1 MSYLE
6 IILPFSIPPAALSK
20 QLLAQ
25 MKTPALADLLGHS
38 KAIERQHFDEFS
50 RLLPHEAF
58 LSHCPQASDAEQS
71 NSPPFAHKYLRDAGL
86 AQSEGFW
93 FCLNPVHIHVARDHL
108 VMQDQRRLAIS
119 EEEARHLFNIAHA
132 ICAEEGRSLLW
143 GDAKQWFLRADDWAE
158 LSTASLD
165 AASGHNMEIWIASGT
180 QARAWRRLQNEI
192 QMAWHAEPINQ
203 AREDRGERMIN
214 SVWLHSGSAHMPAH
228 DFVVTEAPYQQLATP
243 SCNTIVL
250 SHLAEAALN
259 SDWGAWL
266 AQVHQLE
273 QEWFAPVLAA
283 LKEKKYAQ
291 IKLVLSDEQ
300 HLHIV
305 DCRAPQAW
313 KFWRKPSLNALQT
326 TIHQAP
332 TP

>member
-25 MKTPALADLLGHS
+25 MKTPALAHLLGYS
-38 KAIERQHFDEFS
+38 TAIERLHFDEFS

-58 LSHCPQASDAEQS
+58 LSQCLHPSDSEKS

-86 AQSEGFW
+86 EQSEGFW

-119 EEEARHLFNIAHA
+119 EQEARQLFEIAQT
-132 ICAEEGRSLLW
+132 ICEDEGRTLLW
-143 GDAKQWFLRADDWAE
+143 GDAKQWYLRADDWAE
-158 LSTASLD
+158 LTTASLD

-192 QMAWHAEPINQ
+192 QMAWHADPINQ
-203 AREDRGERMIN
+203 TREERGERTIN
-214 SVWLHSGSAHMPAH
+214 SVWLHSGSAHMPAK
-228 DFVVTEAPYQQLATP
+228 DFVVTDAPFQQLATP

-273 QEWFAPVLAA
+273 REWFAPVLTA
-283 LKEKKYAQ
+283 LKEKKYTQ

-300 HLHIV
+300 QLHIV
-305 DCRAPQAW
+305 ECRAPQVW
-313 KFWRKPSLNALQT
+313 KFWRKPSLNALQNHP
-326 TIHQAP
+326 HQDS